1 MMNYR
6 LWTLAF
12 ARVTERRRHSRGS
25 GNPKPSSAED
35 LKNGS
40 PLVGGDDRKGTSFPR
55 KRESMVSYRL
65 WTLASAR
72 VTEKVGEGDRKKDV
86 IPASSLSL
94 FAGSR
99 VARQVLRLRGEEGG
113 YTTNPAS
120 PWTGGVA
127 DLCYREAPIYAIG
140 KLWFVLFGKL
150 RGGISC

>member
-99 VARQVLRLRGEEGG
+99 VARQVLRLGGEEGG
-113 YTTNPAS
+113 YTTKPRQS
-120 PWTGGVA
+120 MDWRGS
-127 DLCYREAPIYAIG
+127 R
-140 KLWFVLFGKL
+140 FVLSGNSGLRYSKKL

>member
-1 MMNYR
+1 MNYR

-72 VTEKVGEGDRKKDV
+72 VTEKVGEGDERRCYSQPKDIV
-86 IPASSLSL
+86 P
-94 FAGSR
+94 
-99 VARQVLRLRGEEGG
+99 
-113 YTTNPAS
+113 
-120 PWTGGVA
+120 
-127 DLCYREAPIYAIG
+127 LCGISYRETSSDKTTRKSKDIVSP
-140 KLWFVLFGKL
+140 
-150 RGGISC
+150 